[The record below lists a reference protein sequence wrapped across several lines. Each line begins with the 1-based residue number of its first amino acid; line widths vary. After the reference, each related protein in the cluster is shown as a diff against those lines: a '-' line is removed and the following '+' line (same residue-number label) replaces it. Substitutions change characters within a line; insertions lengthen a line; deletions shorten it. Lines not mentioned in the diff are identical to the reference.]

1 VKGYESHTY
10 GDAFAD
16 VYDDWY
22 QDLSDVDALVALIAE
37 FAPGETLCELG
48 IGTGRL
54 AIPLAN
60 NGFTVTGIDS
70 SDAMLARLRVAN
82 PQHNITAVAGDMVD
96 DMPKGP
102 FDVVLIGFNT
112 LFNLESQERQQQCLT
127 TCAHALRAGGIVVVE
142 GLIPTSQPD
151 GGTVDDVSLKSMT
164 ATNVVLSVSRHLS
177 AEQLVEGQFIEFT
190 EQHGIRL
197 RPWSIRYSTTDQL
210 DRMAT
215 AAGLAMGARFHDAN
229 RTPFDPASG
238 RHLTLYTL
246 DK

>member
-1 VKGYESHTY
+1 MKGYESHTY

-37 FAPGETLCELG
+37 FAPGEKLCELG

-82 PQHNITAVAGDMVD
+82 QQHNITAVAGDMVD
-96 DMPKGP
+96 DMPEGP

-127 TCAHALRAGGIVVVE
+127 TCAHALRTGGIVVVE
-142 GLIPTSQPD
+142 GLIPTGQPD

-215 AAGLAMGARFHDAN
+215 AAGLAMSARFHDAN

>member
-37 FAPGETLCELG
+37 FAPGEKLCELG

-82 PQHNITAVAGDMVD
+82 QQHNITVVAGDMVD

-142 GLIPTSQPD
+142 GLIPTGQPD

-215 AAGLAMGARFHDAN
+215 AAGLAMSARFHDAN

>member
-1 VKGYESHTY
+1 MKGYESHTY

-22 QDLSDVDALVALIAE
+22 RDLSDVDALVALIAE
-37 FAPGETLCELG
+37 FAPGRTLCELG

-54 AIPLAN
+54 AIPLSH

-70 SDAMLARLRVAN
+70 SDAMLDRLRDADQQQV
-82 PQHNITAVAGDMVD
+82 ITAVSGDMVD
-96 DMPKGP
+96 NMPKGP

-112 LFNLESQERQQQCLT
+112 LFNLESQERQQQSLQACAQALT
-127 TCAHALRAGGIVVVE
+127 AGGIVVVE
-142 GLIPTSQPD
+142 GLAPTSQPD
-151 GGTVDDVSLKSMT
+151 GGVIDDVSLKSMT

-190 EQHGIRL
+190 EQHGVRL

-210 DRMAT
+210 DEMAH
-215 AAGLAMGARFHDAN
+215 AAGLVVRARFHDAN
-229 RTPFDPASG
+229 RAPFDPATG
-238 RHLTLYTL
+238 RHLTVYML